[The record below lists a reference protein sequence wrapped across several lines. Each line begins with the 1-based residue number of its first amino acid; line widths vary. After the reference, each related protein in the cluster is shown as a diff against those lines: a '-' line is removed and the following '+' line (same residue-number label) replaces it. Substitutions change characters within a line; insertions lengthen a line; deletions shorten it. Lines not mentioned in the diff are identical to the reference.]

1 MENILKEKSF
11 LVLVHGSKHIV
22 CNLKINNK
30 RARFLVDTGASNSC
44 FDILK
49 KEKYNIQSKGK
60 EIELTSAAEKKMGAI
75 CSDNCKLTLNSHKGL
90 DVTLMLIEMSTINVA
105 LKEQKEKKIEGI
117 LGGDILNE
125 IKAKINYK
133 NLSIEFV

>member
-1 MENILKEKSF
+1 MKIKKKKILLEITA
-11 LVLVHGSKHIV
+11 SKHIV

-44 FDILK
+44 FDIMK

-75 CSDNCKLTLNSHKGL
+75 SSDNCKLTFNLHKVL
-90 DVTLMLIEMSTINVA
+90 DITLMLIDMSTINDA
-105 LKEQKEKKIEGI
+105 LEEQKDKKIDGI

-125 IKAKINYK
+125 IEAKINYK

>member
-1 MENILKEKSF
+1 MKIKKKKISLEIT
-11 LVLVHGSKHIV
+11 GSKHIV

-60 EIELTSAAEKKMGAI
+60 EIELTSAAERKMGAI
-75 CSDNCKLTLNSHKGL
+75 SSDNCKLIVDSQKII
-90 DVTLMLIEMSTINVA
+90 DVKLMLIDMSTINSA
-105 LKEQKEKKIEGI
+105 LEEQKEKKIDGI

-125 IKAKINYK
+125 IKAKINYEK
-133 NLSIEFV
+133 LSIDLI

>member
-1 MENILKEKSF
+1 MKIKKKKISLEITA
-11 LVLVHGSKHIV
+11 SKHIV

-30 RARFLVDTGASNSC
+30 WARFLVDTGASNSC

-49 KEKYNIQSKGK
+49 NEKYNIQSKGK

-75 CSDNCKLTLNSHKGL
+75 SSENCKLILNPEKEI
-90 DVTLMLIEMSTINVA
+90 DVTLMLIDMSTINQA
-105 LKEQKEKKIEGI
+105 LIEQKEKEIDGI

-125 IKAKINYK
+125 IKAKINYER
-133 NLSIEFV
+133 LSINFL

>member
-1 MENILKEKSF
+1 M
-11 LVLVHGSKHIV
+11 
-22 CNLKINNK
+22 
-30 RARFLVDTGASNSC
+30 ARFLVDTGASNSC

-75 CSDNCKLTLNSHKGL
+75 SSENCKLTLNPEKEI
-90 DVTLMLIEMSTINVA
+90 DVTLMLIDMSTINQA
-105 LKEQKEKKIEGI
+105 LKEEKEIDGI

-125 IKAKINYK
+125 IKAKINYER
-133 NLSIEFV
+133 LSINFL

>member
-1 MENILKEKSF
+1 MKAKKKKILLKITA
-11 LVLVHGSKHIV
+11 SKHII
-22 CNLKINNK
+22 CDLKLNNK
-30 RARFLVDTGASNSC
+30 DAKFLVDTGASNSC

-75 CSDNCKLTLNSHKGL
+75 SSNKCKLIFDSQKIIN
-90 DVTLMLIEMSTINVA
+90 VRLMLIDMSTINDA
-105 LKEQKEKKIEGI
+105 LEEQKEKKIDGI

-125 IKAKINYK
+125 IKAKINYEK
-133 NLSIEFV
+133 LSIDLI

>member
-1 MENILKEKSF
+1 LKIKKKKISLEIT
-11 LVLVHGSKHIV
+11 GSKHIV

-75 CSDNCKLTLNSHKGL
+75 CSDNCKLTLNPHKGL
-90 DVTLMLIEMSTINVA
+90 DVTLMLIEMSTINGA
-105 LKEQKEKKIEGI
+105 LKEQKEKKIDGI

>member
-1 MENILKEKSF
+1 MRIKKKKILLEIT
-11 LVLVHGSKHIV
+11 GSKHIV

-60 EIELTSAAEKKMGAI
+60 EVELTSAAEKKMGAI
-75 CSDNCKLTLNSHKGL
+75 SRDNCKLTFNLHKNL
-90 DVTLMLIEMSTINVA
+90 DVTLMLIDMGTINNA
-105 LKEQKEKKIEGI
+105 LEEQKEKKIDGI
-117 LGGDILNE
+117 LGGAILNE
-125 IKAKINYK
+125 IEAKINYK
-133 NLSIEFV
+133 NLYIDFV

>member
-1 MENILKEKSF
+1 MRIKKKKILLEITA
-11 LVLVHGSKHIV
+11 SKHIV
-22 CNLKINNK
+22 CNLKINDK

-75 CSDNCKLTLNSHKGL
+75 SSDNCKLTFNLQKVL
-90 DVTLMLIEMSTINVA
+90 DVTLMLIDMSTINDA
-105 LKEQKEKKIEGI
+105 LEEQKEKKIDGI
-117 LGGDILNE
+117 LGGDILEE
-125 IKAKINYK
+125 IKAKINYE
-133 NLSIEFV
+133 NLSIDFL

>member
-1 MENILKEKSF
+1 MKIKKKKILLEITI
-11 LVLVHGSKHIV
+11 SKHIV

-75 CSDNCKLTLNSHKGL
+75 CSENCKLFFNSQKII
-90 DVTLMLIEMSTINVA
+90 DVRLMLIEMSTINNA
-105 LKEQKEKKIEGI
+105 LKELKEEEIDGI

-125 IKAKINYK
+125 IKAKINYEK
-133 NLSIEFV
+133 LSIDLI

>member
-1 MENILKEKSF
+1 MKIKKKKILLKITA
-11 LVLVHGSKHIV
+11 SKHIV

-60 EIELTSAAEKKMGAI
+60 EIELTSAAERKMGAI
-75 CSDNCKLTLNSHKGL
+75 SSDNCKLIVDSQKII
-90 DVTLMLIEMSTINVA
+90 DVKLMLIDMSTINSA
-105 LKEQKEKKIEGI
+105 LEEQKEKKIDGI

-125 IKAKINYK
+125 IKAKINYEK
-133 NLSIEFV
+133 LSIDLI